1 MDDRAL
7 QTEQSPDASEALGG
21 IECPVER
28 AIRLIG
34 GKWRML
40 ILRTLIADGAQRFNR
55 LAQSIDGIS
64 HKVLTQNLRELV
76 GSGLVAQDEASA
88 YGVTPSGMR
97 LQPVLHGLGQW
108 MESHEAD

>member
-7 QTEQSPDASEALGG
+7 PTEPPSETNETIVGVA
-21 IECPVER
+21 CPVER
-28 AIRLIG
+28 AIRMIG

-55 LAQSIDGIS
+55 LSESIDGIS
-64 HKVLTQNLRELV
+64 HKVLTQNLRELLAA
-76 GSGLVAQDEASA
+76 GLVRQDDATA
-88 YGVTPSGMR
+88 YAVTSSGQR
-97 LQPVLHGLGQW
+97 LQPVLHRLGQW